1 MDPQEFTSSSAGR
14 LVKSVAGHWTFVP
27 NSLPPSFELDHKLFL
42 AVSAADRSIGQL
54 AGVGQTLPNPHLL
67 IGPFVRREAVLSSR
81 IEGTQATLTDLVLF
95 EQSTSV
101 EQDVPDVREVSNYV
115 RAMEY
120 GLKRQRETGVGLTL
134 IREMRELLM
143 EDVRGG
149 DKTPGN
155 FRTMQNFIGR
165 TGRLEEATYVPPS
178 PLDLPIALEGFE
190 GYLRAPST
198 LPPLVRI
205 ALIHYQFEAIHPFND
220 GNGRIGRLLITLL
233 LCVDSILPMPL
244 LYLSAYLERHRQ
256 EYYRRL
262 LGVSQRGDWKE
273 WIGFFLEGVRSEAA
287 DAVRRGSALLQLQ
300 RQYYAKAQKA
310 RASSLV
316 FTLIDELF
324 TNPAVTVASTAKSL
338 RVTARAAAQNVER
351 LIKLG
356 VLQEAT
362 GRKRGRVF
370 VAREVI
376 EVLERR
382 GELE

>member
-1 MDPQEFTSSSAGR
+1 MYPQAFTSESAGR
-14 LVKSVAGHWTFVP
+14 LVKSLDGYWTFVP
-27 NSLPPSFELDHKLFL
+27 NPLPPSFELDHKLFL
-42 AVSAADRSIGQL
+42 AVSAAERSIGRL

-81 IEGTQATLTDLVLF
+81 IEGTHATLTDLVLF
-95 EQSTSV
+95 EQSESV

-120 GLKRQRETGVGLTL
+120 GLRRQRETGVGLTL
-134 IREMRELLM
+134 IREMHQLLM
-143 EDVRGG
+143 QDVRGG

-155 FRTMQNFIGR
+155 FRTIQNFIGR
-165 TGRLEEATYVPPS
+165 TGRIEEATYVPPS
-178 PLDLPIALEGFE
+178 PLDLPVALEAFQE
-190 GYLRAPST
+190 YLRAPST

-244 LYLSAYLERHRQ
+244 LYLSAYLERNRQ

-262 LGVSQRGDWKE
+262 LAVSQRGEWKE
-273 WIGFFLEGVRSEAA
+273 WIGFILEGVRSEAA
-287 DAVRRGSALLQLQ
+287 DAVRRGSALLGLQ
-300 RQYYAKAQKA
+300 RQYHAKAQKA

-316 FTLIDELF
+316 FALIDELF
-324 TNPAVTVASTAKSL
+324 SNPAITVASTAKAL
-338 RVTARAAAQNVER
+338 KVTARAAAQNVER

-356 VLQEAT
+356 ILQEAT

-376 EVLERR
+376 KVLERR
-382 GELE
+382 EEE